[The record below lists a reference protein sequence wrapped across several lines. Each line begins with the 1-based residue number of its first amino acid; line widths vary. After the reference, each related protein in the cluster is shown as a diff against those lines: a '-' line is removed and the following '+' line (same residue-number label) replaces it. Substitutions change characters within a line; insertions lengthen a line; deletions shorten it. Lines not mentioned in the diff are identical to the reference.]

1 MVAWVVRRVETEVSH
16 PCPSWARC
24 VRTSRTVPG
33 LAGACLDLRF
43 LEHPPPRI
51 SIHHRYILWSAK
63 AGSNSTAPLHYIVK
77 PRVFTTLDT
86 GFRELPLPAVG
97 CISPIHCYSTLLAPS
112 SLVSTSV
119 RPPGPPAGPGGSG
132 RTVQAIL
139 AAPGAFPRSPVAV
152 DHEAGVRAPRDH
164 SVRAS
169 GPNPPGTHKPRR
181 NVCDP

>member
-77 PRVFTTLDT
+77 PRVCDSPASTDT
-86 GFRELPLPAVG
+86 FALRDADF
-97 CISPIHCYSTLLAPS
+97 SYSILLK
-112 SLVSTSV
+112 VDGT
-119 RPPGPPAGPGGSG
+119 
-132 RTVQAIL
+132 
-139 AAPGAFPRSPVAV
+139 PVA
-152 DHEAGVRAPRDH
+152 
-164 SVRAS
+164 
-169 GPNPPGTHKPRR
+169 
-181 NVCDP
+181 